1 MRYFYFL
8 SESAASASYAPQEL
22 AQKFGGKNKKR
33 KRHCP
38 QKLGGLQRHGAQH
51 RPAEVDKA
59 YLNGENGGHYRD
71 EGGVFSYSRK
81 QAQAVGARV
90 EAVEHPGKDEKG
102 KKCGKEVYPVRRG
115 AEVMRKKRQLEKAER
130 QRDGEHAE
138 KNYMH

>member
-90 EAVEHPGKDEKG
+90 EAVEHPGKGKG
-102 KKCGKEVYPVRRG
+102 RSKKSAEQEAAKEALKLMGVI
-115 AEVMRKKRQLEKAER
+115 
-130 QRDGEHAE
+130 
-138 KNYMH
+138 